1 MNLEVDKC
9 ASGGI
14 YKGQSLQPK
23 GECMGVLTGL
33 FGLALIVLV
42 IVLSVM
48 AVLTPFFV
56 YRIRNEVIEIN
67 RKLSILADETRII
80 RPRQYGE

>member
-1 MNLEVDKC
+1 
-9 ASGGI
+9 
-14 YKGQSLQPK
+14 
-23 GECMGVLTGL
+23 MGVFTGL
-33 FGLALIVLV
+33 FGLALILLV
-42 IVLSVM
+42 IILSVM